1 MFAVGPGPLFSHVS
15 LQCVVTGATNYD
27 ILVGQQTLYPLGFA
41 VDNWTEEAWIR
52 PRWCAGDG
60 RKELIPVVFVA
71 SAVTSTA
78 EAMFGYS
85 ALASN
90 LPCGSML
97 LEETYAFMSGV
108 AESRQSAPV
117 EIPAR
122 HCKDPIPPWGTQ
134 LELTRRSRE
143 IVDAFDA
150 PQAIVVST
158 TPLLARP
165 IQWQPP
171 DEGHLEMPLR

>member
-27 ILVGQQTLYPLGFA
+27 ILVGQQALYPLGFA

-52 PRWCAGDG
+52 LKWSADDG
-60 RKELIPVVFVA
+60 KKELIPVVFAA
-71 SAVTSTA
+71 SAVISTG
-78 EAMFGYS
+78 EAMFGCS
-85 ALASN
+85 DLASD
-90 LPCGSML
+90 LRCGSML

-108 AESRQSAPV
+108 VEPRQSAPV

-122 HCKDPIPPWGTQ
+122 HCKDPLPPWGTQ
-134 LELTRRSRE
+134 LELTRRSQE
-143 IVDAFDA
+143 IVDALDA
-150 PQAIVVST
+150 PQAVVVST

-165 IQWQPP
+165 IQ
-171 DEGHLEMPLR
+171 